1 MEKRRRISAAPP
13 PLRAVF
19 PVRIRVECWDRVG
32 LLHDI
37 TGATSSER
45 VNIAGSTTEP
55 GESGGVV
62 VHITVQV
69 ASIEQLSRLF
79 TRIESVRGVRNVSR
93 ALQKPRRTA
102 PAKATAR

>member
-55 GESGGVV
+55 GESVVV